1 MHTTPDYTIT
11 TPAGDRL
18 VPGTVFVFT
27 ADLTFMGP
35 RWRNRILG
43 AHMVVTGYSSSGYCI
58 EVRNTYTG
66 RSDALTIE
74 RWWLRDIRV
83 ITQVDPSQVE
93 ED

>member
-11 TPAGDRL
+11 TPAGDRV

-43 AHMVVTGYSSSGYCI
+43 AHMVVTGYSD
-58 EVRNTYTG
+58 
-66 RSDALTIE
+66 RSATASEGAQHLHRTAT
-74 RWWLRDIRV
+74 R
-83 ITQVDPSQVE
+83 
-93 ED
+93 